1 MQTLACGQLANEKI
15 SARIRANVTNEMR
28 EKTYQLQT
36 PVFQKGKLVKNR
48 KKLKSEPVKQHMQR
62 DTSKRKASEGETDT
76 ERDLQ

>member
-1 MQTLACGQLANEKI
+1 
-15 SARIRANVTNEMR
+15 MR

-48 KKLKSEPVKQHMQR
+48 KKLKSEPEKQHMQR